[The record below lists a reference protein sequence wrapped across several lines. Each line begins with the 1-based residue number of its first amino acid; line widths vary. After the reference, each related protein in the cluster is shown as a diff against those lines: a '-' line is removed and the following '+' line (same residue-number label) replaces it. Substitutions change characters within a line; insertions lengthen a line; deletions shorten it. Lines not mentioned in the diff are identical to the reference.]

1 MTRRSPGAFG
11 PWVPRQRLFEA
22 PWRRRP
28 APRACVLIV
37 RSFIVLTLAL
47 LFLVSMILLTA
58 SDFASNGVTGLGV
71 VGAVVCAIVGI
82 GILGAFLQP
91 PRS

>member
-1 MTRRSPGAFG
+1 M
-11 PWVPRQRLFEA
+11 
-22 PWRRRP
+22 
-28 APRACVLIV
+28 
-37 RSFIVLTLAL
+37 RSFLVLTLAL
-47 LFLVSMILLTA
+47 LFLTAMTLLTV

-82 GILGAFLQP
+82 GIIGAFLQP

>member
-1 MTRRSPGAFG
+1 
-11 PWVPRQRLFEA
+11 
-22 PWRRRP
+22 
-28 APRACVLIV
+28 V

-47 LFLVSMILLTA
+47 LFLVAMTFLTV
-58 SDFASNGVTGLGV
+58 SDFATNGVTGLGV

-82 GILGAFLQP
+82 GIIGAFLQP